1 MKTRTTA
8 TLIFSL
14 LLAATVAQ
22 AAPSKAKSTARA
34 TSAPAAKATAAAT
47 ATATAKKSKLS
58 KDIRFSGSQVD
69 GKYLSAGESIAE
81 VEGDKEMGALVGVR
95 KNFRDRL
102 KTETARLAN
111 AQNEPQAARS
121 GKGN

>member
-1 MKTRTTA
+1 MKTALRN

-14 LLAATVAQ
+14 LLAAMIAQ
-22 AAPSKAKSTARA
+22 AAPRT
-34 TSAPAAKATAAAT
+34 TSVAAKPAS
-47 ATATAKKSKLS
+47 KSKLS

-102 KTETARLAN
+102 KSETARL
-111 AQNEPQAARS
+111 QAAQS

>member
-1 MKTRTTA
+1 MKSA
-8 TLIFSL
+8 LIFSVIV
-14 LLAATVAQ
+14 LALVANATPKSDAN
-22 AAPSKAKSTARA
+22 ATPKAKV
-34 TSAPAAKATAAAT
+34 
-47 ATATAKKSKLS
+47 S

-95 KNFRDRL
+95 KNFRDLL
-102 KTETARLAN
+102 KVETARLEKNQQAS
-111 AQNEPQAARS
+111 AQS